1 MAKELYYDDV
11 AVGDEMPAYT
21 SDPITRTHIVRYAGA
36 SGDFNPLHHDVT
48 FVTMFGMERV
58 ISHGML
64 VMGITGR
71 AITEYVP
78 QKYLKKFQVRFSG
91 MTEPADLNDM
101 ENTAA
106 RSTLTVTGKAVKK
119 YEEGG
124 EKLVEYEIQT
134 ADQSGGVKITG
145 TFIAALPSK

>member
-1 MAKELYYDDV
+1 MAKDIYFEDV
-11 AVGDEMPAYT
+11 NVGDEMPSFT

-36 SGDFNPLHHDVT
+36 SGDFNPLHHDNT
-48 FVTMFGMERV
+48 FVSMFGMEMI

-71 AITEYVP
+71 AITEYIP
-78 QKYLKKFQVRFSG
+78 QKYLKKFKVRFSG
-91 MTEPADLNDM
+91 MTEPADVNDM
-101 ENTAA
+101 ENTSA
-106 RSTLTVTGKAVKK
+106 RATLTVTGKVVNKS
-119 YEEGG
+119 EEGG

-145 TFIAALPSK
+145 SFVAALPGK